1 MRIALLSAE
10 YPPTPGGIGDY
21 TRQLGVALAAHDFD
35 VWVVTI
41 ASAQLQIFD
50 LRGSQEL
57 ARTIVQPVPLDWGWK
72 SWPAVV
78 AALDML
84 RPDLLHI
91 QYQTGAYGMH
101 PAINLLPW
109 RLRGLPQRPR
119 IAVTAHDLL
128 EPYLFPKAGRLRRY
142 LTRRLL
148 CDADAAVVT
157 NADDAAELAARH
169 WFDAESRQ
177 AAQAHMIPIGSNIPV
192 RLPDDYDR
200 AAWRVALGVT
210 AHEMLV
216 AYFGLISRSKG
227 LDTLLAALAQL
238 PATFK
243 LIVIGGAAT
252 LTQDQ
257 AYAAAMQAQ
266 IDELGLR
273 ARVTI
278 TGQVASEVVAAQMH
292 AADLAALPFADGA
305 SFRRGSLLAALAHG
319 LPVVTTDAEFRVKN
333 SELRIKNSKFKT
345 RNSKLTTAADGMLV
359 DGEHVLLVPP
369 GDANALA
376 VAMARLA
383 GDAEL
388 RAQLSAVGRAL
399 AAEFSWERI
408 AQQHAAL
415 YRTLVTRRAS

>member
-10 YPPTPGGIGDY
+10 YPPTPGGVGDY
-21 TRQLGVALAAHDFD
+21 THQLGVALAAHDFD

-50 LRGSQEL
+50 LRGSHEL
-57 ARTIVQPVPLDWGWK
+57 ARTVVQPVPLDWGWK

-142 LTRRLL
+142 LTQRLL

-157 NADDAAELAARH
+157 NADDAAELAARR
-169 WFDAESRQ
+169 WFDAESR
-177 AAQAHMIPIGSNIPV
+177 MIPIGSNIPV
-192 RLPDDYDR
+192 RLPDGYDR
-200 AAWRVALGVT
+200 AAWRAMLGVT
-210 AHEMLV
+210 AHETLV

-227 LDTLLAALAQL
+227 LNTLLAALAQL
-238 PATFK
+238 PATCK

-252 LTQDQ
+252 LPQDQ

-273 ARVTI
+273 ARVAI
-278 TGQVASEVVAAQMH
+278 TGQVASEVVAAHMH

-319 LPVVTTDAEFRVKN
+319 LPVVTTDAERTRN
-333 SELRIKNSKFKT
+333 SKFKIKNSKL
-345 RNSKLTTAADGMLV
+345 RSAADGMLV
-359 DGEHVLLVPP
+359 DGEHVLLVSP

-376 VAMARLA
+376 AAVARLA

-388 RAQLSAVGRAL
+388 RTQLSAVGRAL
-399 AAEFSWERI
+399 AAEFSWGRI

-415 YRTLVTRRAS
+415 YRTLVTRRAD